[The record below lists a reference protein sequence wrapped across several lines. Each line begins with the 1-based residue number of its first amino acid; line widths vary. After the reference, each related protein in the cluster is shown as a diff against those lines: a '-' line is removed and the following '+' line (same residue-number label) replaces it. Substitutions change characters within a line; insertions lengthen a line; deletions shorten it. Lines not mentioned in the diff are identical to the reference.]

1 MDMQESEPEA
11 DDEQEDWMR
20 VQQPDGDQEGEIPAY
35 QISQPDQ
42 MPAEHWLAYWHQDN
56 HYSAEEL
63 AHMDTWLMDEK
74 RNDTGPL
81 VYEEDEQ
88 FNIDGLN
95 RDQLFAYNIV
105 QHYLERN
112 TQLLLRI
119 EGFAGILNK

>member
-11 DDEQEDWMR
+11 DEEQEDWMR
-20 VQQPDGDQEGEIPAY
+20 VQQPDGDEEEIPAF
-35 QISQPDQ
+35 QLSQPDQ
-42 MPAEHWLAYWHQDN
+42 MPAEHWFAYWHQDDN

-63 AHMDTWLMDEK
+63 APMDTWLMEEK

-88 FNIDGLN
+88 FDINGLN

-105 QHYLERN
+105 QNYLDRN

-119 EGFAGILNK
+119 EGFAGI